1 MSRTSAEIPW
11 SRCSQ
16 DAWRASRCGRATWAE
31 VDQLLGQSQLV
42 DSTRNSFTGSSK
54 SLTDRDTRDK
64 DSVRRLVIGIGNYM
78 IIEGISE

>member
-54 SLTDRDTRDK
+54 SPTDRDTRK
-64 DSVRRLVIGIGNYM
+64 KASVRGLVTEVGNYL
-78 IIEGISE
+78 IIN